1 MNQEILSIVQARVDS
16 SRLSN
21 KVFADISGKPLI
33 ERVLDRVRQSQYI
46 DNIVIATS
54 ENDLDINILNWCNDN
69 KILCCRG
76 SENNVLERFYRCAE
90 IHRADI
96 IVRIT
101 ADDPFKDPDI
111 IDYAIKLLLTGKFD
125 YVSNTITPTFPEGI
139 DVEVFTFS
147 ALKKAFY
154 GAKLSSEKEHVTP
167 YIWKN
172 KKLFSIYNFENTEN
186 LSKHRWTIDYSEDL
200 DFVRAVYNF
209 FKDKE
214 GVFSMQDILSLLQQY
229 PELNN
234 IQKKI
239 QRNEGYIKSINM
251 EKKNEKNW

>member
-1 MNQEILSIVQARVDS
+1 MNQKILSIIQARTDS

-33 ERVLDRVRQSQYI
+33 ERVVDRIKQSQYI
-46 DNIVIATS
+46 DNIIIATS
-54 ENDLDINILNWCNDN
+54 VSDLDISILKWCNEN
-69 KILCCRG
+69 KILCYRG
-76 SENNVLERFYRCAE
+76 SENNVLERFYKCAE
-90 IHRADI
+90 IYRGDI
-96 IVRIT
+96 ILRIT

-111 IDYAIKLLLTGKFD
+111 IDYAIKLLLEEGFD
-125 YVSNTITPTFPEGI
+125 YVSNTITPTFPEVI

-154 GAKLSSEKEHVTP
+154 AAKLPSEKEHVTP

-172 KKLFSIYNFENTEN
+172 KKLFSIHNFENIEN

-200 DFVRAVYNF
+200 DFARAVYNF
-209 FKDKE
+209 FKDKK
-214 GVFSMQDILSLLQQY
+214 GVFSMQEILSLLKQY

-234 IQKKI
+234 MQKKVL
-239 QRNEGYIKSINM
+239 RNEGYIKSINK
-251 EKKNEKNW
+251 EKKK